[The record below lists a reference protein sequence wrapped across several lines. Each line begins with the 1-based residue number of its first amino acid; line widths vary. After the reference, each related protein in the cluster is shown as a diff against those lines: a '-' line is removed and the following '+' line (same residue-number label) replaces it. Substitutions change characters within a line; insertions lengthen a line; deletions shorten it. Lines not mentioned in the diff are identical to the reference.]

1 MLELDQEKKHEG
13 NQVFL
18 LFTVQYSYY
27 WVFVF
32 IKRAIKEIFLLFSI
46 LGILIYQEGKQR
58 SILIKRR
65 LRPIKEVFLL
75 VCATKQLCWRCRL
88 IRLEAYVEKKLYL
101 YVCVFFVLNPNQAT
115 VLMMETDNFPE
126 FAIERKLFYDWSSTL
141 IFVIVWP

>member
-1 MLELDQEKKHEG
+1 MLFKKRSRRAIME
-13 NQVFL
+13 VFL

-88 IRLEAYVEKKLYL
+88 IRLEAYVEKKTIFICL
-101 YVCVFFVLNPNQAT
+101 CVLCLESKQQTKDQVT

-126 FAIERKLFYDWSSTL
+126 FAIERK
-141 IFVIVWP
+141 